1 MNLARDEFVKRE
13 LEVLM
18 REHEDL
24 NQIIDESSNHDGLDQ
39 LTLQRLKKRKLY
51 LKDKISQLKTILYPD
66 IIA

>member
-1 MNLARDEFVKRE
+1 MNLTRDEFVKRE
-13 LEVLM
+13 LETLM

-24 NQIIDESSNHDGLDQ
+24 NQIIDESSNHDGFDQ

>member
-13 LEVLM
+13 LETLV

-39 LTLQRLKKRKLY
+39 LTLQSLL
-51 LKDKISQLKTILYPD
+51 
-66 IIA
+66 

>member
-13 LEVLM
+13 LETLV